1 MCKAFLTHRTTFTI
15 PCRSQP
21 GDLHSCLLL
30 GVLFRRLYVCQSY
43 LSPSLNKVH
52 FCLLLLLPYVIFIFI
67 LMSMYRYLLRPWPTS
82 SETNSIAIIE
92 KCLKVLFGPLIPNI
106 NIHILLTILL
116 IFLMLLVGRI
126 GLKIKTFDNW

>member
-1 MCKAFLTHRTTFTI
+1 MDINDKRSNVCVKHFLCIGLNFHYPLPVTTWEI
-15 PCRSQP
+15 CISACC
-21 GDLHSCLLL
+21 LVSCSE
-30 GVLFRRLYVCQSY
+30 VYQSY

-116 IFLMLLVGRI
+116 IFVMLLVGRI
-126 GLKIKTFDNW
+126 G